1 MATPKPQPKKPMPRE
16 RKQQQ
21 AAPQA
26 AVAVADGPVNDTA
39 IPEIVDNETQA
50 FQMMERADEF
60 QVMEAMAGRFSKK
73 FIYDIPFRDKHG
85 WSKCELGPER
95 CKLNKEGTPHKHV
108 RGLSWVGV
116 KEGIRLWGHVH
127 IFVDEPRH
135 VVVKDVEYYVCKARV
150 VDVMRDVIYDG
161 ISKRV
166 PVLRKSKQEGGTYSY
181 EEDPFVYEKVQS
193 FAMRN
198 AASALLPQPLVR
210 AWFEDFIKGK
220 ADLDIRHVMA
230 VARESD
236 AIDRKA
242 PVRQG
247 FAATPAPAATQ
258 AEAQAAP
265 PQAQPQ
271 AQVPAPARAPQA
283 QAPAPPARQLPAPTP
298 PPAAKPTPPPAK
310 PAPQAKPAPAAP
322 PQSAE
327 EAAMRA
333 AEEAASGGGGGEGDL
348 F

>member
-1 MATPKPQPKKPMPRE
+1 MATQKPQPKKPMPRD

-21 AAPQA
+21 KPAPQA
-26 AVAVADGPVNDTA
+26 AVAVADGPVNDAA

-85 WSKCELGPER
+85 YSKCDMGPER
-95 CKLNKEGTPHKHV
+95 CKLNRENVPHKHV

-135 VVVKDVEYYVCKARV
+135 VIAREVEYYVCKARV

-166 PVLRKSKQEGGTYSY
+166 PLLRKSKQSDGNYAY

-198 AASALLPQPLVR
+198 AAAALLPQPLVR
-210 AWFEDFIKGK
+210 AWFEDFVKGK
-220 ADLDIRHVMA
+220 AELDIKHVMA
-230 VARESD
+230 VARETD
-236 AIDRKA
+236 TVDRKA
-242 PVRQG
+242 PTRQG
-247 FAATPAPAATQ
+247 TAPAPAPAATQ
-258 AEAQAAP
+258 AEAHAAP
-265 PQAQPQ
+265 PQAQS
-271 AQVPAPARAPQA
+271 QA
-283 QAPAPPARQLPAPTP
+283 QAPAKPPAPPAQRLPAPQP
-298 PPAAKPTPPPAK
+298 KPAAPAK
-310 PAPQAKPAPAAP
+310 PAPQAKPAPAAQ
-322 PQSAE
+322 PQTAE

-333 AEEAASGGGGGEGDL
+333 ADEGGPPGGGGDSDL